1 MIRPGRATVELL
13 PSRRPRPELRPLLHA
28 LARVADL
35 HASDRSLTDPRA
47 RIATSTDAVGLERAL
62 RDDVPIAV
70 ALASGEETPPEV
82 AERADVLL
90 VPRLPGQDDG
100 APSSRTV
107 TWPVPSIDAAAHP
120 PLTPFVRERW
130 REHLGL
136 PPVLVVVA
144 GFDGA
149 TPLPDAAVPSALAL
163 CSSAAV
169 RGPQAVLGLALGAPL
184 VTDALEAA
192 RLGARDEVEV
202 VIAAPRDAAT
212 AAEELA
218 HDVRR
223 AARLGWAARLLAEQ
237 RHDVRPAADAVAA
250 RLGLPRPMRAGDS
263 LEARLDELGTPPGA
277 APAARAFERCEPF
290 LALAEVREF
299 AS

>member
-13 PSRRPRPELRPLLHA
+13 PSRRPRPDLRPVLQA

-35 HASDRSLTDPRA
+35 HASDRSLTDPQA
-47 RIATSTDAVGLERAL
+47 RIATSTDAIGLARAL
-62 RDDVPIAV
+62 RDEVPLAV
-70 ALASGEETPPEV
+70 ALAAGEEPSPELV
-82 AERADVLL
+82 ERADALL
-90 VPRLPGQDDG
+90 VPRLPGDDERG
-100 APSSRTV
+100 SSARTV

-136 PPVLVVVA
+136 PSVLVVVT
-144 GFDGA
+144 GFEST
-149 TPLPDAAVPSALAL
+149 TPLRDAAVRSALAL

-169 RGPQAVLGLALGAPL
+169 RGPQTLLALALGAPL
-184 VTDALEAA
+184 VTDASEAA
-192 RLGARDEVEV
+192 RLDARDDVEV
-202 VIAAPRDAAT
+202 VVAAPHDAAA

-218 HDVRR
+218 HDVRW
-223 AARLGWAARLLAEQ
+223 AARLGWAARLLAER

-250 RLGLPRPMRAGDS
+250 RLGLPARTRPGDS
-263 LEARLDELGTPPGA
+263 LESRLDELGTPPGA

-290 LALAEVREF
+290 LALAGVREF

>member
-13 PSRRPRPELRPLLHA
+13 PSRRPRPELRPVLHA

-35 HASDRSLTDPRA
+35 HASDRSLTDPDA
-47 RIATSTDAVGLERAL
+47 RIATSTDAIGLARAL

-70 ALASGEETPPEV
+70 ALAAGEEPPPDV
-82 AERADVLL
+82 AEGADVLL
-90 VPRLPGQDDG
+90 LPRLPGEDDD
-100 APSSRTV
+100 APTSRTV
-107 TWPVPSIDAAAHP
+107 TWPVPSVDAAAHP

-130 REHLGL
+130 RTRLGL
-136 PPVLVVVA
+136 PSTLAVVI
-144 GFDGA
+144 GFERV
-149 TPLPDAAVPSALAL
+149 TPLRDTAVPSALAL
-163 CSSAAV
+163 CSAAAV
-169 RGPQAVLGLALGAPL
+169 RGPDALLALALGTPL
-184 VTDALEAA
+184 VTDAGEAR
-192 RLGARDEVEV
+192 RLGARDDVEV
-202 VIAAPRDAAT
+202 VIAAPHDAKP

-223 AARLGWAARLLAEQ
+223 AARLGWAARLLAER

-250 RLGLPRPMRAGDS
+250 RLGLPARTRPGDS
-263 LEARLDELGTPPGA
+263 LEGRLDELGTPPGA
-277 APAARAFERCEPF
+277 PPAARAFERCEPF

>member
-1 MIRPGRATVELL
+1 MIRPGRPTVELL
-13 PSRRPRPELRPLLHA
+13 PSRRPRPELRPVLHA

-47 RIATSTDAVGLERAL
+47 RIATSTDAVGLAQAL

-70 ALASGEETPPEV
+70 ALAAGEEPPPDV
-82 AERADVLL
+82 AARADVLL
-90 VPRLPGQDDG
+90 VPRLAGDDAG

-107 TWPVPSIDAAAHP
+107 AWPVPSIDAAAHP

-136 PPVLVVVA
+136 PSMLPVVI
-144 GFDGA
+144 GFEHV
-149 TPLPDAAVPSALAL
+149 TPLRDNALPSALAL
-163 CSSAAV
+163 CSAAAV
-169 RGPQAVLGLALGAPL
+169 RGPDALLALALGTPL
-184 VTDALEAA
+184 VTDAGEAR
-192 RLGARDEVEV
+192 RLGARDDVEV
-202 VIAAPRDAAT
+202 VIAAPHEAKA

-237 RHDVRPAADAVAA
+237 RHDVRPAAHAVAA
-250 RLGLPRPMRAGDS
+250 RLGLSRPVRPGDS
-263 LEARLDELGTPPGA
+263 LEARLDELGTAPGA
-277 APAARAFERCEPF
+277 APAVRAFERSEPF
-290 LALAEVREF
+290 LALAEIREF